1 MVGDNECAGRR
12 RGPQPSAAAR
22 AAVWSAAPH
31 PGGIA
36 RWFTCSVAVARELL
50 AWCGAERWA
59 VDDPERSAVLGRAA
73 RNIRFAPLL
82 VGRLGCEAFDEGQ
95 RVGYRFKARGSYA
108 SLLPA
113 GLITTPEMVTPAGF
127 EPAISTLKGSRPGPG

>member
-1 MVGDNECAGRR
+1 MESEREISIDMAEDEWSAIMNAPDAAEAHNL
-12 RGPQPSAAAR
+12 SAAAR

-73 RNIRFAPLL
+73 RNIRFALWRA
-82 VGRLGCEAFDEGQ
+82 GEGPPP
-95 RVGYRFKARGSYA
+95 GS
-108 SLLPA
+108 
-113 GLITTPEMVTPAGF
+113 IRIET
-127 EPAISTLKGSRPGPG
+127 